1 MRLAINSDNNSIH
14 ACEKA
19 MILHEKDATRIPE
32 APPVENNPMVRT
44 RLRTLL
50 ELAVAIGKREGLL
63 GNNGDFSVEGGKDV
77 TDKRNIRNRK
87 APPAGKDKAGYQ
99 GGK

>member
-1 MRLAINSDNNSIH
+1 MTAR
-14 ACEKA
+14 
-19 MILHEKDATRIPE
+19 EKDTTRTQE

-63 GNNGDFSVEGGKDV
+63 GNNGDFNVEGGSNV
-77 TDKRNIRNRK
+77 THKGNIRDCK
-87 APPAGKDKAGYQ
+87 APPPGEN
-99 GGK
+99 

>member
-1 MRLAINSDNNSIH
+1 MTSREIDTL
-14 ACEKA
+14 
-19 MILHEKDATRIPE
+19 RIEE
-32 APPVENNPMVRT
+32 APPVENNPMVRA

-63 GNNGDFSVEGGKDV
+63 SNNGDSNVEGGQNV
-77 TDKRNIRNRK
+77 ADKGNIRDCETAK
-87 APPAGKDKAGYQ
+87 VGEDKVGDQ